1 MTIKNTNSFSLL
13 NVLGY
18 HDNTGGVSE
27 IGELLSINAPFVE
40 DMPFIE
46 ANGIREH
53 EVTLRTSL
61 PATTNRLL
69 GEGIQA
75 TSSTTAKS
83 IFQFYNVSTWCEIPA
98 DTLSVGGNPDAV
110 RKKEMA
116 SHIESVKQDWSAN
129 LIYGNR
135 SVNPRLA
142 NGLAYHLNSFSN
154 GENKRM
160 VKDAGGTGADNSS
173 IYIINFGEDTIF
185 SAYPKG
191 SSAGL
196 KHEDHGEG
204 IAYQTNDQGKTTM
217 LKVFNSEINWDSGL
231 VVRDWRYAARIANI
245 DVSNLLTNSSA
256 ELPELI
262 DQAMD
267 ELENLNGARIYI
279 NRKCFTA
286 LKKQLKEDVKSGGQ
300 LDYDTLKNGERIP
313 VYNGLPIRIT
323 DSLLYTESAIS

>member
-18 HDNTGGVSE
+18 HNNDGGVAE
-27 IGELLSINAPFVE
+27 IAEMLSINAPLIE
-40 DMPFIE
+40 DMPFVE
-46 ANGIREH
+46 ANGVREH
-53 EVTLRTSL
+53 VTTLRTSL

-83 IFQFYNVSTWCEIPA
+83 IFQFYNVSTWCQIST
-98 DTLSVGGNPDAV
+98 DTLKVGGNPDVV
-110 RKKEMA
+110 RKKEIA
-116 SHIESVKQDWSAN
+116 SHIESVKQDWSTN

-142 NGLAYHLNSFSN
+142 NGLAYHLNSFST

-160 VKDAGGTGADNSS
+160 VKNAEGTGADNSS
-173 IYIINFGEDTIF
+173 IYIVNFGEDTIF

-191 SSAGL
+191 STGGL
-196 KHEDHGEG
+196 KHEDHGEDT
-204 IAYQTNDQGKTTM
+204 AYVTNDQGQTTM
-217 LKVFNSEINWDSGL
+217 KRVFNSEINWDSGL
-231 VVRDWRYAARIANI
+231 VVRDWRYASRIANI
-245 DVSNLLTNSSA
+245 DVSNLLTSSSA

-262 DQAMD
+262 DQAAD
-267 ELENLNGARIYI
+267 ELQDLNGAKIYI

-300 LDYDTLKNGERIP
+300 LDYTTLKNGERLP
-313 VYNGLPIRIT
+313 TYNGLPIRIT